1 MPRTV
6 REILTRAMRTAT
18 ILGASDVM
26 EGNDAADALLTL
38 NQMMDAWQA
47 ERLFAYEILQHTH
60 ALTAGV
66 GTYTIGPG
74 GTINTDRPVRIE
86 WAYTR
91 DSQNYDRPMEIVPD
105 QVFAAITLKNQGDNF
120 PSVLYYRPA
129 FPLGTIRLWEHPSAN
144 LVLHLGCWVTLSE
157 FADLN
162 SSVTLPPGYEQAIVL
177 SMAELLSPE
186 YGKEPSAS
194 LVRMAA
200 RARANI
206 QQNNL
211 PDPRIG
217 CEFMGVQQN
226 TPAPYYRYVSGD
238 F

>member
-6 REILTRAMRTAT
+6 RDILTRSMRVAT
-18 ILGASDVM
+18 ILGASETMD
-26 EGNDAADALLTL
+26 GNDASDALLTL

-74 GTINTDRPVRIE
+74 GTINTNRPVRIE

-91 DSQNYDRPMEIVPD
+91 DSQNYDRPLEIVPD
-105 QVFAAITLKNQGDNF
+105 QVFAAITLKGQGDNF
-120 PSVLYYRPA
+120 PSVLWYRPA
-129 FPLGTIRLWEHPSAN
+129 YPLGIIRLWEHPSAN

-157 FADLN
+157 FANLDA
-162 SSVTLPPGYEQAIVL
+162 SVALPPGYEQAIVL
-177 SMAELLSPE
+177 SVAELISPE
-186 YGKEPSAS
+186 YGKEPSGS

-200 RARANI
+200 KARANI

-217 CEFMGVQQN
+217 CEFTGVNQN
-226 TPAPYYRYVSGD
+226 TQAPYYRYVSGD

>member
-1 MPRTV
+1 
-6 REILTRAMRTAT
+6 MRTAG
-18 ILGASDVM
+18 ILGAAETLD
-26 EGNDAADALLTL
+26 GNDAADALLTL

-74 GTINTDRPVRIE
+74 GTINTNRPVRIE

-91 DSQNYDRPMEIVPD
+91 DAQNYDRPLEIVPD
-105 QVFAAITLKNQGDNF
+105 QVFAAITLKGQGDNF
-120 PSVLYYRPA
+120 PSVLWYRSA
-129 FPLGTIRLWEHPSAN
+129 YPLGIIRLWEHPSAN

-157 FADLN
+157 FANLDA
-162 SSVTLPPGYEQAIVL
+162 SVALPPVYEQAIVL
-177 SMAELLSPE
+177 SLAEYLSIE
-186 YGKEPSAS
+186 YDKQPSVT
-194 LVRMAA
+194 LVRKAQLA
-200 RARANI
+200 RGNI

-211 PDPRIG
+211 PDPRVG
-217 CEFMGVQQN
+217 CEFQGVDRN
-226 TPAPYYRYVSGD
+226 GMLPYQYFVAGN